1 MKISLKPFFLLS
13 AWLFAA
19 IVTAQPGG
27 NFDYGK
33 GGEYEI
39 ADIRVEGAR
48 NLDGRILI
56 TLSGLAKGDKIK
68 VPGEEIPKAI
78 KTLWKQKLFTNVS
91 IEAERITSDKIYLV
105 IKVEERPRISRYSL
119 RGIKNSESEELRKKL
134 DLRAGQIF
142 TENMRS
148 MTINTCK
155 NYFIDKG
162 FLSVEVTV

>member
-1 MKISLKPFFLLS
+1 MKISLKPFLLLS
-13 AWLFAA
+13 AWLLAA
-19 IVTAQPGG
+19 VVSAQPGN
-27 NFDYGK
+27 NFDYSK

-78 KTLWKQKLFTNVS
+78 KTLWKQRLFTNVT
-91 IEAERITSDKIYLV
+91 IEAEKILSDKIYLV

-142 TENMRS
+142 TENM
-148 MTINTCK
+148 
-155 NYFIDKG
+155 
-162 FLSVEVTV
+162 